1 MKIKNTF
8 IRLTAVALVLVG
20 GLPLTAVADKTV
32 EVDMRCAGTFMA
44 DILHADIITGTP
56 VPSGLGHSQCKG
68 SLGRAELRGFGNQ
81 VEDGVFKLNC
91 LGSSGT
97 FVSFIVTETPL
108 VFTFKHDLSLLFANG
123 TGEACFDLAGG
134 PAKIVSDLMFMGGR
148 GRFEG
153 ATGFAVNEI
162 ESEAVST
169 DFSFSGG
176 TSTIVGWISLPNDD
190 DDDDSDSESD

>member
-1 MKIKNTF
+1 MKIKIIF
-8 IRLTAVALVLVG
+8 IRLAAVVSVLAG
-20 GLPLTAVADKTV
+20 GLPLTAIADKTV

-91 LGSSGT
+91 LGSSGAFWRFT
-97 FVSFIVTETPL
+97 FPETPTI
-108 VFTFKHDLSLLFANG
+108 FTFKNDLSLLYVNG
-123 TGEACFDLAGG
+123 TGEVCIDQAGG
-134 PAKIVSDLMFMGGR
+134 PTKIVGDIIFMGGR

-153 ATGFAVNEI
+153 ATGVAENEA
-162 ESEAVST
+162 EAEAVST
-169 DFSFSGG
+169 DGSFSGE
-176 TSTIVGWISLPNDD
+176 TSTIVGWISLPDD
-190 DDDDSDSESD
+190 DDDHHGHW